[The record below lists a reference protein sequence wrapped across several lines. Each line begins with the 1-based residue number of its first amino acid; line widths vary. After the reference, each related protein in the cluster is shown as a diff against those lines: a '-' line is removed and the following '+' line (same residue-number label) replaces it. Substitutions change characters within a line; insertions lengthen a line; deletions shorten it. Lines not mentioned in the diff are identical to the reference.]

1 MDKGNAVKRTKRL
14 TVQAVSVA
22 VVLLLWQL
30 MVTGPLRDQPFAT
43 VPEIIGQL
51 GSFAVD
57 PDFWLSTWETVKVAV
72 IGLVL
77 SVVVGVALGV
87 LIGQSEFAFRSSR
100 FVIEFL
106 KPLPPIVVL
115 PLLIL
120 VLGPTQEMGIMLVF
134 LGCVFVLATQ
144 TAVGVHD
151 IDPVAMQ
158 TARSFRLTAWQRLR
172 SLVVPTALPFVATG
186 VRISASGALVIA
198 LVSEIIG
205 GAPGLGNDLSTARV
219 AADYPAVYALVAVF
233 GILGLTVN
241 LLISALERRALFWH
255 PSVRSELPV

>member
-1 MDKGNAVKRTKRL
+1 MTRTRRL
-14 TVQAVSVA
+14 TVQAIS
-22 VVLLLWQL
+22 VVLALLAWQFL
-30 MVTGPLRDQPFAT
+30 VTVPFKDQPFAT
-43 VPEIIGQL
+43 VPEI
-51 GSFAVD
+51 GSALVSLASD
-57 PDFWLSTWETVKVAV
+57 PDFWVAVWETVKVAFL
-72 IGLVL
+72 GLAL
-77 SVVVGVALGV
+77 STVVGVAVGV

-100 FVIEFL
+100 FIIEFF

-120 VLGPTQEMGIMLVF
+120 VLGPTPTMGVTLVF

-172 SLVVPTALPFVATG
+172 SLIVPTAFPFVATG
-186 VRISASGALVIA
+186 VRICASGAIVIA

-205 GAPGLGNDLSTARV
+205 GAPGLGKELSNARV
-219 AADYPAVYALVAVF
+219 AADYPSTYALVVVF
-233 GILGLTVN
+233 GILGVLVN
-241 LLISALERRALFWH
+241 SVISRVEHRVLFWH
-255 PSVRSELPV
+255 ASVRSELPA

>member
-1 MDKGNAVKRTKRL
+1 MSKSRRL
-14 TVQAVSVA
+14 TIQVA
-22 VVLLLWQL
+22 SVLLAMLIWQL
-30 MVTGPLRDQPFAT
+30 LVTGPLKDQPFAT
-43 VPEIIGQL
+43 IPQILGQL
-51 GSFAVD
+51 VAFAGDPAFWGSV
-57 PDFWLSTWETVKVAV
+57 WETVKVAF
-72 IGLVL
+72 IGLL
-77 SVVVGVALGV
+77 ISTIVGLAVGV

-100 FVIEFL
+100 FIIEFF

-120 VLGPTQEMGIMLVF
+120 VLGPTSQMGIVLVF

-158 TARSFRLTAWQRLR
+158 TARSFRFTTWQRMK
-172 SLVVPTALPFVATG
+172 SLVIPTAFPFVATG
-186 VRISASGALVIA
+186 VRISASGAIVIA

-205 GAPGLGNDLSTARV
+205 GAPGLGKDLSIARV

-233 GILGLTVN
+233 GILGLIVN
-241 LLISALERRALFWH
+241 TLISALERRVLFWH